1 MLLLTLLLTLPLAES
16 ESESGLV
23 AASSLVGVVAMSFS
37 DFEAWRE
44 VLRRELNFSPG
55 FRNRFVSMR
64 IRTQQFASL
73 DPGFAIT
80 PEVKH
85 LLFF

>member
-37 DFEAWRE
+37 DLEAWRE
-44 VLRRELNFSPG
+44 VLSKEQTSAR
-55 FRNRFVSMR
+55 
-64 IRTQQFASL
+64 
-73 DPGFAIT
+73 
-80 PEVKH
+80 
-85 LLFF
+85 